1 MDLIDKELIE
11 NFKKG
16 DRKAFSEIFKLYSDN
31 VYNNAIKLGLNHD
44 DALDIVQITFYKLF
58 KKHYQFKGNSS
69 LLTYIIS
76 ISLNEI
82 RKKYRKEKIYVDL
95 EDHVNFSDED
105 EKRDKDR
112 TERLKEVVNRG
123 LKKLPLKYREVIIFK
138 DIDGLSIKEI
148 SELLKISESSV
159 KTRVRRARLML
170 KDVLKDEI

>member
-1 MDLIDKELIE
+1 MDLIDKELIGK
-11 NFKKG
+11 FKKG

-44 DALDIVQITFYKLF
+44 DALDIVQTTFYKLF
-58 KKHYQFKGNSS
+58 KKHYQFKGDSS

-82 RKKYRKEKIYVDL
+82 RRKYRKEKIYVDL
-95 EDHVNFSDED
+95 EDEMDFSDED

-112 TERLKEVVNRG
+112 VERLKEIVNRG
-123 LKKLPLKYREVIIFK
+123 LKKIPLKYREVVILK

-148 SELLKISESSV
+148 SKLLKISEGSV